1 MMSNFLNQLDTFD
14 LMNDVSKFV
23 SAIQVQINNGRINKK
38 MSNITWFLINSL
50 ELFKDYDYDNKQL
63 NILDDDEYQNIL
75 NTVTK
80 IINTNYYGFI

>member
-1 MMSNFLNQLDTFD
+1 MSNFLNQLDTFD